1 MNPEEELRA
10 IDDELAKRSSMQGM
24 QQNALSEL
32 DLIDA
37 ELAKRG
43 VNNVS
48 PNLLSQ
54 PTQTPQPE
62 QYGEDFGEKSL
73 AAGLRPFANEA
84 TAGAVGALP
93 DLVGLGVNAEE
104 WTRSKLTGS
113 TPNYMDSV
121 TDKISD
127 FLNQGLSEKE
137 KLGNVAKYSTRF
149 LSSLFGLGYAGK
161 GAEAIG
167 KGIEGVK
174 GLSQTG
180 KALEKT
186 GSFVSK
192 NLGMTEPSLRN
203 IGAATAAGA
212 TAGFSKDANLPAYV
226 EIPAVLFAFMFGGG
240 AGGKA
245 DKLIK
250 PLLEKVPGLEK
261 FLQKQNFQ
269 ELAQQVNP
277 EVMGDLL
284 KNSLLEGETE
294 FLAQKTLS
302 ELPAQLQQKVKET
315 PQLLNEEEINLVLKK
330 GMDDYQ
336 GFVKGLE
343 QEYGINLTA
352 GEFTASPKVIAKEDA
367 LANKPD
373 IETFDT
379 FTKNRRSKIVRWIEK
394 IKHDLSPNATDKTKL
409 GETISQE
416 VDKVY
421 KEAYDL
427 RRNNWNKAFG
437 NAIDEKIIPI
447 SNYTAKLKEFSQL
460 RPDTAGNEIAIKIA
474 NKKLKDG
481 VQYEAGG
488 KISPKRMNDILVGNN
503 EDLMRFPDRTFSR
516 KQVGELKK
524 ALESDVDAAIQN
536 SATAEQGQI
545 IRNAREGYKTDSQII
560 NSIDESVLFN
570 KIDKGSLT
578 IPEKVSK
585 SLENMEPSQI
595 KLTMDALKR
604 SENYNEVIPEVQKY
618 VLEQAL
624 KAATKSG
631 VESFNPRLFL
641 QNLPEKQTFNLI
653 FEGNKSLKEIKDIS
667 VLLKR
672 IWKNEPVRGNSKTF
686 QRAQAD
692 RGDIEESVFK
702 AGVDVAKGR
711 IGGALSTLGEAVG
724 KKNSSQAEKIIAEI
738 LISPEK
744 RQEILKYVG
753 KELPK
758 NSWKA
763 PLVQE
768 GINKKEREG
777 TVNFDASRIPRFG
790 KLIPKLGSDNVK
802 N

>member
-1 MNPEEELRA
+1 MQNQSREEDGLGFIPDISSQGNSLESY
-10 IDDELAKRSSMQGM
+10 DDGLGFVA
-24 QQNALSEL
+24 NA
-32 DLIDA
+32 
-37 ELAKRG
+37 
-43 VNNVS
+43 S
-48 PNLLSQ
+48 PNPTSQ
-54 PTQTPQPE
+54 LNQIPQPE

-84 TAGAVGALP
+84 AAGALGALP
-93 DLVGLGVNAEE
+93 DLAGLGVNAEE

-161 GAEAIG
+161 GAETIG
-167 KGIEGVK
+167 KGIEGIQ
-174 GLSQTG
+174 GLSKAG

-192 NLGMTEPSLRN
+192 NLGMTEPNLRN

-212 TAGFSKDANLPAYV
+212 TAGFSKDASLPAYV

-277 EVMGDLL
+277 DSIGDLL

-302 ELPAQLQQKVKET
+302 ELPSPLQQKIKEA
-315 PQLLNEEEINLVLKK
+315 PQLLNDEEINLVLKK

-343 QEYGINLTA
+343 KEYGINLTA

-379 FTKNRRSKIVRWIEK
+379 FTKNRRSKIVRRIEK

-421 KEAYDL
+421 KEAYAL

-447 SNYTAKLKEFSQL
+447 SNYTTKLQEFSKL
-460 RPDTAGNEIAIKIA
+460 RPDMAGNRVAIKEA
-474 NKKLKDG
+474 NQKLKDG
-481 VQYEAGG
+481 IQYEPNG
-488 KISPKRMNDILVGNN
+488 KISPKRVNDILVGHN

-516 KQVGELKK
+516 KQVGELKQ
-524 ALESDVDAAIQN
+524 ALEADVDAAIQN
-536 SATAEQGQI
+536 SVTAEQAQI
-545 IRNAREGYKTDSQII
+545 IRNAREGYKTDSQLI
-560 NSIDESVLFN
+560 NEIEESVLFN

-578 IPEKVSK
+578 IPEKVTK
-585 SLENMEPSQI
+585 SLESMEPSQI

-604 SENYNEVIPEVQKY
+604 SENYSEVIPEIQKY
-618 VLEQAL
+618 TLEQAL
-624 KAATKSG
+624 KAATKNG
-631 VESFNPRLFL
+631 VENFNPRLFL
-641 QNLPEKQTFNLI
+641 QNLPEKQNFNLI
-653 FEGNKSLKEIKDIS
+653 FEGSNALKEIKDIS

-672 IWKNEPVRGNSKTF
+672 MWKFEP
-686 QRAQAD
+686 QRKGSQTAQRLQAD
-692 RGDIEESVFK
+692 RGDIEDSVFS

-711 IGGALSTLGEAVG
+711 IGGALSTIGEAVG
-724 KKNSSQAEKIIAEI
+724 KKNSSQAEKAIAEI
-738 LISPEK
+738 LISSAK

-753 KELPK
+753 KELSK
-758 NSWKA
+758 NTWKA
-763 PLVQE
+763 PVAQE
-768 GINKKEREG
+768 GINRKERESS
-777 TVNFDASRIPRFG
+777 TNIDLLSKIPRFG
-790 KLIPKLGSDNVK
+790 KLMPKLGSDNVK